1 MRDRIDS
8 VKQHPGAFT
17 MTIKKILN
25 YFLIG
30 VFAFIPIAVIVEIV
44 LFGKNMI
51 AAAIQMIYGFTE
63 SNAYTVTLILLSFT
77 FFVYLGYRVSAGRSL
92 IMQAIETV
100 VEKVPL
106 LNTVYRVTKKI
117 VNLVTGHEQREPREV
132 VYIEYPR
139 DGVWVPAYVTNKQDD
154 MYVLFIPTSPNP
166 TSGFTVIAHK
176 SKTIKS
182 KMNIEQA
189 TSFIVSVGVD
199 FDGMSEAAKL
209 P

>member
-1 MRDRIDS
+1 MN
-8 VKQHPGAFT
+8 
-17 MTIKKILN
+17 IKKILN

-30 VFAFIPIAVIVEIV
+30 VFAFIPIAVILEIV
-44 LFGKNMI
+44 LFGKNLI
-51 AAAIQMIYGFTE
+51 AAVIQMIYGFSE
-63 SNAYTVTLILLSFT
+63 SYVYTVTLILLSFT

-92 IMQAIETV
+92 IMHGIETV
-100 VEKVPL
+100 IERVPV

-117 VNLVTGHEQREPREV
+117 VNLVTGHEKQERREV
-132 VYIEYPR
+132 VYVEYPKN
-139 DGVWVPAYVTNKQDD
+139 GLWVPAYVTNKQDD

-182 KMNIEQA
+182 TMNIEQA

-199 FDGMSEAAKL
+199 FNMMDEACKL

>member
-1 MRDRIDS
+1 
-8 VKQHPGAFT
+8 

-30 VFAFIPIAVIVEIV
+30 VFAFIPIAVILEIV
-44 LFGKNMI
+44 LFGKNLI
-51 AAAIQMIYGFTE
+51 AAVIQMIYGFSE
-63 SNAYTVTLILLSFT
+63 SYVYTVTLILLSFT

-92 IMQAIETV
+92 IMHGIETV
-100 VEKVPL
+100 IERVPV

-117 VNLVTGHEQREPREV
+117 VNLVTGHDKQERREV
-132 VYIEYPR
+132 VYVEYPK
-139 DGVWVPAYVTNKQDD
+139 DGLWVPAYITNKQDD

-166 TSGFTVIAHK
+166 TSGFTVIVHK

-182 KMNIEQA
+182 TMNIEQA
-189 TSFIVSVGVD
+189 TSFIISVGVD
-199 FDGMSEAAKL
+199 FDRMDEACKL